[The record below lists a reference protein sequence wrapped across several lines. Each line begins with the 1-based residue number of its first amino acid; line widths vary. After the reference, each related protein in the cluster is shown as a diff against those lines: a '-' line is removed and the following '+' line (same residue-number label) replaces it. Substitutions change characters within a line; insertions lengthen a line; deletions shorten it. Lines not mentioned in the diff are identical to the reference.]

1 MSLAIRYPDFKTL
14 YYCFGHIS
22 DELMHHIL
30 NNVVDKKK
38 IYFPT

>member
-14 YYCFGHIS
+14 YYIS
-22 DELMHHIL
+22 DELMHYIL